1 MNEQLYWRGTAV
13 SFRPGETLAAAL
25 RQAGI
30 EDLGPAVGGLQLRY
44 FCGIGAC
51 QSCLVSVN
59 GGSPVEACL
68 TPARAAMQLDFA
80 TPVAKGLSH
89 D

>member
-1 MNEQLYWRGTAV
+1 MIEHLHWRDTVV

-30 EDLGPAVGGLQLRY
+30 DDLGPATGGLQLRY

-68 TPARAAMQLDFA
+68 TPARAGMQLDFA
-80 TPVAKGLSH
+80 TPVARGLSH